1 MSSTNTALHRNLPS
15 VKALLFFD
23 VVARHQNLVRAGEEL
38 HLTQGALSRQLKALE
53 DHLGVILF
61 FRGPR
66 GLKFT
71 QEGELLYDYTRRA
84 FETLGSGLRRLSVD
98 AARETLVVSVA
109 RSFAACVLAPK
120 IDGFAQAHPWVDL
133 RIDVHRYF
141 TDLELSGADIS
152 IRLGAGDWEGYRML
166 ALTGDTVCAV
176 CSPAMAVALQ
186 EVAPP
191 DLPAG
196 AVLLRNAER
205 DYWAEWIGSGNRPI
219 DLEAVATVRCNDS
232 VALIEAVKA
241 GGGLCLTRHSLAA
254 ASIAARS
261 LVPLW
266 GEQLN
271 DGLRYYALSARRS
284 HARRAV
290 ELFMQW
296 LESEFTPAR
305 SS

>member
-1 MSSTNTALHRNLPS
+1 MSSTNTALLRKLPS

-23 VVARHQNLVRAGEEL
+23 VVARHLNLVRAGEEL

-53 DHLGVILF
+53 DHLGVLLF
-61 FRGPR
+61 VRGPR

-71 QEGELLYDYTRRA
+71 QEGELLYDYSRRA

-109 RSFAACVLAPK
+109 RSFAVCVLAPK
-120 IDGFAQAHPWVDL
+120 IGRFVQAHPWVDL
-133 RIDVHRYF
+133 RMDVHRYF

-166 ALTGDTVCAV
+166 ALTGDTVCAL
-176 CSPAMAVALQ
+176 CCPALAPAL
-186 EVAPP
+186 EAAPAP
-191 DLPAG
+191 GLPANT
-196 AVLLRNAER
+196 VLLRNAER
-205 DYWAEWIGSGNRPI
+205 DYWAEWHGCGNRPI
-219 DLEAVATVRCNDS
+219 DLEATATVQCNDS
-232 VALIEAVKA
+232 AALIEAVKA
-241 GGGLCLTRHSLAA
+241 GAGMCLTRHSLAA
-254 ASIAARS
+254 GALASGS

-266 GEQLN
+266 GQQLH

-284 HARRAV
+284 HSRRAV

-296 LESEFTPAR
+296 LEAEFTA
-305 SS
+305 